1 MHEGL
6 WLCGKKIVPAVN
18 IYVYVYIYIIVRVY
32 TLYRYYYN
40 TRKYYPHIYIYNIKI
55 LYYRVAE
62 NEENKM

>member
-18 IYVYVYIYIIVRVY
+18 IYIYICIIRVYIGIIIHE
-32 TLYRYYYN
+32 YYL
-40 TRKYYPHIYIYNIKI
+40 RIYIYNIKI

-62 NEENKM
+62 NVENKM